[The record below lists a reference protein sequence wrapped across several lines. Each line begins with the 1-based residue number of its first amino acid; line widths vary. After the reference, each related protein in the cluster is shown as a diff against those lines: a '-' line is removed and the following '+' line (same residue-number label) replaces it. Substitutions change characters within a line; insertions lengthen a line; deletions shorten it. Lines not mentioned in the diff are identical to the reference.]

1 MIRRI
6 LGFIIL
12 LIGLA
17 GIVLGLLG
25 NRLGRQVID
34 EMATAVSDVLLL
46 TSQSLDT
53 VQETLLITKDTVALV
68 SDSLTT
74 VETAAVNLGGAIL
87 ETQPLIE
94 EIYKV
99 TIEDLPNSLEAIQ
112 ETIPTVAQAAG
123 VIDDTLVSLNRLR
136 FEETIPFI
144 NYTISWSLGVDYTP
158 AVPFD
163 VAVRQI
169 GDSLQVL
176 PGRLRNLEEQ
186 LLVTSGN
193 LQTLSDDVYLI
204 AGDLTLVNDQILAL
218 NPLLD
223 EYIATVTRIND
234 TSRMT
239 RASINEQLERLKM
252 GVTYIMIWLVLFQV
266 VPLYLGYDLL
276 FGQQR
281 KRETAVPLLVEAEK
295 DAS

>member
-25 NRLGRQVID
+25 NRVGHQVID
-34 EMATAVSDVLLL
+34 AVTTAVSDVLLL
-46 TSQSLDT
+46 TSDSLDT
-53 VQETLLITKDTVALV
+53 VQETLLITKDTVTLA

-87 ETQPLIE
+87 QTQPLIE
-94 EIYKV
+94 EISKV
-99 TIEDLPNSLEAIQ
+99 TSVDLPNSLEAVQ

-144 NYTISWSLGVDYTP
+144 NYTISWSLGVDYAPTI
-158 AVPFD
+158 PFD
-163 VAVRQI
+163 TAVIQI
-169 GDSLQVL
+169 GESLEPL
-176 PGRLRNLEEQ
+176 PGRLRNLEQQ

-193 LQTLSDDVYLI
+193 LQMLSDDVYLI
-204 AGDLTLVNDQILAL
+204 ADDLTLVNTQIQAL

-234 TSRMT
+234 TARMT

-252 GVTYIMIWLVLFQV
+252 GITYIMIWLVLFQV
-266 VPLYLGYDLL
+266 VPLYLGYTLL
-276 FGQQR
+276 MGQQPG
-281 KRETAVPLLVEAEK
+281 RETAVPLLAAAEK